1 MVCDDCRS
9 KLSTVAAPD
18 PWRAGSTSSSAVRR
32 VDENKLLR
40 KGVRQNPYSH
50 VCKICKQ
57 KTSQNQAQYCS
68 TCAYA
73 KGVCAICGK
82 VVQDI
87 SMYKMS
93 EGGTFG
99 KVRERD
105 PSSFK
110 SPEQLAREEATHELV
125 AHLAAVGQVGRMP
138 TKSMLEGG
146 GKGALAATLI
156 KSYGGLNAAAD
167 ALGLSKRHL
176 VEEAEARKEAR
187 QQAAQKAQEQR
198 RLAAEAAAAGGGG
211 GGSGGGGDDDDD
223 APPGVRQPA
232 PAPAPAPAAAPA
244 PAPAPA
250 AAPAPAPAP
259 AAAAPGGAAAAPDG
273 GWQYD
278 PNSGLFFSVAA
289 QAYWDAKSKMFFRD
303 GKWLDRL

>member
-198 RLAAEAAAAGGGG
+198 RLAAEAAAALAPELAALPL
-211 GGSGGGGDDDDD
+211 D
-223 APPGVRQPA
+223 AFRPA
-232 PAPAPAPAAAPA
+232 SFFLPSTSSLSSSPCGARCITCRRRDRPIDAGAAARPTSRATPAAATRRRRSR
-244 PAPAPA
+244 A
-250 AAPAPAPAP
+250 ARRR
-259 AAAAPGGAAAAPDG
+259 GRLRK
-273 GWQYD
+273 
-278 PNSGLFFSVAA
+278 NSRRRRAT
-289 QAYWDAKSKMFFRD
+289 
-303 GKWLDRL
+303 

>member
-99 KVRERD
+99 TV
-105 PSSFK
+105 SY
-110 SPEQLAREEATHELV
+110 THLT
-125 AHLAAVGQVGRMP
+125 LP
-138 TKSMLEGG
+138 T
-146 GKGALAATLI
+146 TP
-156 KSYGGLNAAAD
+156 Y
-167 ALGLSKRHL
+167 
-176 VEEAEARKEAR
+176 V
-187 QQAAQKAQEQR
+187 
-198 RLAAEAAAAGGGG
+198 
-211 GGSGGGGDDDDD
+211 
-223 APPGVRQPA
+223 
-232 PAPAPAPAAAPA
+232 
-244 PAPAPA
+244 
-250 AAPAPAPAP
+250 
-259 AAAAPGGAAAAPDG
+259 
-273 GWQYD
+273 
-278 PNSGLFFSVAA
+278 
-289 QAYWDAKSKMFFRD
+289 
-303 GKWLDRL
+303 

>member
-1 MVCDDCRS
+1 M
-9 KLSTVAAPD
+9 
-18 PWRAGSTSSSAVRR
+18 RR

-187 QQAAQKAQEQR
+187 QQAMRKAAVNLVHAGLSKAWRMWSPLAEERAKFKKAGLAMVR
-198 RLAAEAAAAGGGG
+198 RHRRAVERGA
-211 GGSGGGGDDDDD
+211 S
-223 APPGVRQPA
+223 VS
-232 PAPAPAPAAAPA
+232 APAAVTTSLATTVVDA
-244 PAPAPA
+244 VVTSAASAMANAVATAVATAARPA
-250 AAPAPAPAP
+250 ASS
-259 AAAAPGGAAAAPDG
+259 GRR
-273 GWQYD
+273 
-278 PNSGLFFSVAA
+278 SGLL
-289 QAYWDAKSKMFFRD
+289 R
-303 GKWLDRL
+303 